1 MFKNATFNDIP
12 FISRRY
18 NIHCTK
24 SFVSWSSEPYLKYI
38 YAKFM
43 LNEIGVQSVS
53 WSDVSIANKKM
64 NRAGMASFQK

>member
-1 MFKNATFNDIP
+1 M
-12 FISRRY
+12 
-18 NIHCTK
+18 
-24 SFVSWSSEPYLKYI
+24 

-43 LNEIGVQSVS
+43 LNEIGVQIVS